1 MKSNLPQEYIDIV
14 QQKRKITVEEYLQ
27 LPETNQHVELIDGEL
42 IVYDFYEGIPPLKD
56 NHNRILLH
64 VMYFLFQHIPAN
76 QLRAI
81 PCDVFLNPNTVVQP
95 DVFWV
100 NPQNQQLKLI
110 DGYWHGAPDFV
121 VEILEKGLHN
131 LDYITKFNLYN
142 QYGVQEY
149 WIVNPEEQFIE
160 VYIRQNEI
168 FQWLGGYKMGQSF
181 ASPILNGA
189 SIDISAL
196 LG

>member
-56 NHNRILLH
+56 NHHRILSH
-64 VMYFLFQHIPAN
+64 MMYFLFQHIPVN
-76 QLRAI
+76 QLRFI

-100 NPQNQQLKLI
+100 NPKNQQLMLV
-110 DGYWHGAPDFV
+110 DGYWHGTPDFV
-121 VEILEKGLHN
+121 IEILEKGLHN

-142 QYGVQEY
+142 QYDVQEY

-160 VYIRQNEI
+160 VYIRKNNELTR
-168 FQWLGGYKMGQSF
+168 QGGYEAGKTFISHT
-181 ASPILNGA
+181 LNI
-189 SIDISAL
+189 SVDVSAL